1 MKVPDEFLYIC
12 GYIVTIKKIMEKE
25 KVYALPL
32 RKVYP
37 AILGKALKKGRTEE
51 EFLQVVTWLT
61 GYTGELINQQLERD
75 IDYKTFF
82 DESPSWNDSSR
93 LITGTVCGVRV
104 ENIEDETIWR
114 MRCLD
119 KLVDELAKGRKM
131 EKILRQ

>member
-1 MKVPDEFLYIC
+1 
-12 GYIVTIKKIMEKE
+12 MEKE

-37 AILGKALKKGRTEE
+37 AILTKALKKGRSEE
-51 EFLQVVTWLT
+51 EFLQVVNWLT
-61 GYTGELINQQLERD
+61 GYNSEQIQQQLERD

-82 DESPSWNDSSR
+82 DESPAWNEASH
-93 LITGTVCGVRV
+93 LITGVICGVRV

-131 EKILRQ
+131 EKILRA

>member
-1 MKVPDEFLYIC
+1 
-12 GYIVTIKKIMEKE
+12 MEKE

-37 AILGKALKKGRTEE
+37 AILTKALKKGRSQE
-51 EFLQVVTWLT
+51 EFLQVVNWLT
-61 GYTGELINQQLERD
+61 GYSGAQIEQQLERD

-82 DESPSWNDSSR
+82 DEAPVWNEASK
-93 LITGTVCGVRV
+93 LITGTICGVRV

-119 KLVDELAKGRKM
+119 KLIDELAKGRKM